1 MSIKNPQTSS
11 HKKSQHD
18 VNKKSNEHQTT
29 EIRYAQFNFLC
40 QNERKTAEEIVNGF
54 LLCQVP
60 YVSKHEEYKKGG
72 KMMIMNM

>member
-1 MSIKNPQTSS
+1 MTLI
-11 HKKSQHD
+11 KSQMNIKQLKFD
-18 VNKKSNEHQTT
+18 TLNSIFCARMRE
-29 EIRYAQFNFLC
+29 
-40 QNERKTAEEIVNGF
+40 TAEEIVNGF